1 MADAPRRPDPL
12 DFPEAIA
19 APKSRTRIQFVWL
32 VPLIAI
38 LIGAWLAGKAIFDR
52 GPTITITFD
61 TAEGL
66 EAGKTKLKYKNVDV
80 GLVKTVELS
89 QDTKSVIVTAELPKQ
104 AEPYLRDDTRFWMV
118 RARISGGTVTGL
130 GTLLSGSYIGVDIG
144 KAGKPRRD
152 FVGLRQPPTFTSD
165 TPGREFV
172 LHTDNIGSLDVGS
185 PVYFRRLQA
194 GQVTGYELDKDG
206 KAVTINVFVNSPYDK
221 FVNGD
226 TRFWQSSGLDVS
238 LDANGVKIDTQ
249 SIVSILIGGL
259 VFETPL
265 ESAESPP
272 ATAKAQFHL
281 FANRAAAL
289 KNPETDVIQ
298 AVMRFNESVLGLAVG
313 APIDFRGINL
323 GTITQISAEYD
334 DAHHRFDMKVE
345 TEIYP
350 QRMRPLGAGNSPV
363 HTLEQRQ
370 ELIDKMIA
378 RGLRAQLRTANLLT
392 GQLYVA
398 LDVFPEAAKPE
409 AAKIKPRPHE
419 AVLEIP
425 TIATSLSELQ
435 STLASI
441 ATKINALPLEQ
452 IGKNVQ
458 QTLLSATKMT
468 ETATQLMLRVDTE
481 IAPEARAALVEAR
494 KAIASAEGALKPDS
508 PLAQDARDTML
519 EVQRA
524 AAAFRALADYLDRH
538 PEALLRGKKDE
549 VSNKK
554 KESK

>member
-1 MADAPRRPDPL
+1 MADAPRGPDPL

-19 APKSRTRIQFVWL
+19 APKSRRTVQLVWL

-52 GPTITITFD
+52 GPRITITFD

-80 GLVKTVELS
+80 GVVKTVELS

-144 KAGKPRRD
+144 RAGKSRRD
-152 FVGLRQPPTFTSD
+152 FIGLKQPPSFTSD

-172 LHTDNIGSLDVGS
+172 LHTENIGSLDVGS

-194 GQVTGYELDKDG
+194 GQVTSYELDNDG
-206 KAVTINVFVNSPYDK
+206 KAVTINVFVNTPYDK
-221 FVNGD
+221 FVNND

-265 ESAESPP
+265 ESAELPS

-289 KNPETDVIQ
+289 KNPETDVTRGRTI
-298 AVMRFNESVLGLAVG
+298 AVDGPRVADPIAVRVPETRDVLTNEGFAREIAKQVPGLHRAEVQRSAHLGDRALRVGYEEVIKTLDKAKCAGYAEVRSKLHNAPVGHIGIGVFQVVHAVG
-313 APIDFRGINL
+313 KLCDEEATF
-323 GTITQISAEYD
+323 
-334 DAHHRFDMKVE
+334 
-345 TEIYP
+345 EI
-350 QRMRPLGAGNSPV
+350 
-363 HTLEQRQ
+363 
-370 ELIDKMIA
+370 
-378 RGLRAQLRTANLLT
+378 
-392 GQLYVA
+392 VA
-398 LDVFPEAAKPE
+398 
-409 AAKIKPRPHE
+409 
-419 AVLEIP
+419 
-425 TIATSLSELQ
+425 
-435 STLASI
+435 
-441 ATKINALPLEQ
+441 
-452 IGKNVQ
+452 
-458 QTLLSATKMT
+458 
-468 ETATQLMLRVDTE
+468 
-481 IAPEARAALVEAR
+481 
-494 KAIASAEGALKPDS
+494 
-508 PLAQDARDTML
+508 AQDALALTRKDWEEQGASVGEEIL
-519 EVQRA
+519 VVRGRA
-524 AAAFRALADYLDRH
+524 
-538 PEALLRGKKDE
+538 
-549 VSNKK
+549 
-554 KESK
+554 

>member
-1 MADAPRRPDPL
+1 MADAPRGPDPL

-19 APKSRTRIQFVWL
+19 APKSRRTVQLVWL

-52 GPTITITFD
+52 GPRITITFD

-80 GLVKTVELS
+80 GVVKTVELS

-144 KAGKPRRD
+144 KAGKSRRD
-152 FVGLRQPPTFTSD
+152 FIGLRQPPSFTSD

-172 LHTDNIGSLDVGS
+172 LHTENIGSLDVGS

-194 GQVTGYELDKDG
+194 GQVTSYELDNDG
-206 KAVTINVFVNSPYDK
+206 KAVTINVFVNTPYDK
-221 FVNGD
+221 FVNND

-265 ESAESPP
+265 ESAELP
-272 ATAKAQFHL
+272 ASAAKAQFHL

-289 KNPETDVIQ
+289 KNPETDVIKG
-298 AVMRFNESVLGLAVG
+298 VMRFNESVRGLAVG
-313 APIDFRGINL
+313 APIDFRGISL
-323 GTITQISAEYD
+323 GTITGISAEYN
-334 DAHHRFDMKVE
+334 DAQHRFDMKVE

-363 HTLEQRQ
+363 HTSEQRQ
-370 ELIDKMIA
+370 ELIDSMIA
-378 RGLRAQLRTANLLT
+378 RGLRAQLRSANLLT

-398 LDVFPEAAKPE
+398 LDVFPEAT
-409 AAKIKPRPHE
+409 KIKSRPHE
-419 AVLEIP
+419 PVLEIP
-425 TIATSLSELQ
+425 TIASSLSELQ

-441 ATKINALPLEQ
+441 ATKVNALPLEQ
-452 IGKNVQ
+452 IGKDVR
-458 QTLLSATKMT
+458 QTLQSATTMT
-468 ETATQLMLRVDTE
+468 ETATRLMLRVDTE
-481 IAPEARAALVEAR
+481 IAPEARAALMEAR

-538 PEALLRGKKDE
+538 PEALLRGKKE
-549 VSNKK
+549 EGSSGNKR